1 MIVMEAFTSG
11 QKRNGLEVRR
21 GVVEVLL
28 TKNVTEP
35 IDRRRQ
41 DENVTDPV
49 QHTCQ
54 KTPTLATQA

>member
-1 MIVMEAFTSG
+1 MIIMEAFTTG
-11 QKRNGLEVRR
+11 QKRNRLEVRR
-21 GVVEVLL
+21 CIVEVLV

-49 QHTCQ
+49 QRTCQ
-54 KTPTLATQA
+54 KTPATQA